1 MPKCT
6 KIPLAVLLRPDPL
19 EELMR
24 SQTLY
29 LQGGGGYFNNHKI
42 FHSHHSQCYFN
53 YGGLVYS
60 IMQLYDSKN
69 IHRNF
74 PMRIRVILT
83 PSHYHSKVGVLF
95 RLP

>member
-29 LQGGGGYFNNHKI
+29 PQGHFNNHTK
-42 FHSHHSQCYFN
+42 YFTVIIHN
-53 YGGLVYS
+53 ASL
-60 IMQLYDSKN
+60 IMVDWS
-69 IHRNF
+69 
-74 PMRIRVILT
+74 T
-83 PSHYHSKVGVLF
+83 A
-95 RLP
+95 

>member
-29 LQGGGGYFNNHKI
+29 PQGGGYFNNHTK
-42 FHSHHSQCYFN
+42 YFTVIIN
-53 YGGLVYS
+53 NAIL
-60 IMQLYDSKN
+60 IMVDWS
-69 IHRNF
+69 
-74 PMRIRVILT
+74 T
-83 PSHYHSKVGVLF
+83 A
-95 RLP
+95 